1 MDSDDPVERGAHHVQ
16 SLERGLAVIKAF
28 SAEAPHPT
36 LSDVARITG
45 LTRAAARRFLL
56 TLVDLGYVRTDGK
69 YFSLTARVLDLGYAY
84 LSSMSLSEIAQPHL
98 ERLSAQV
105 RESSSVSVLE
115 PPDIVYVARVAV
127 SRIMTVSINVGTR
140 FPAYATSMG
149 HVLLAD
155 MSPAEFEAYLM
166 VADFDRLTTHTLTE
180 RAALQAE
187 LAKVAEQGWAMVD
200 QELEEGLRSVAAP
213 IRDRLGRAVAAVNI
227 STHAS
232 RTPIDL
238 VRTDLVPPL
247 LETAGAIAADLAVSV
262 SKVARG

>member
-1 MDSDDPVERGAHHVQ
+1 MQ

-36 LSDVARITG
+36 LSDVARATG

-69 YFSLTARVLDLGYAY
+69 YFSLTARVLELGYAY
-84 LSSMSLSEIAQPHL
+84 LSSLSLAEIAQPHL
-98 ERLSAQV
+98 ERLSAEV
-105 RESSSVSVLE
+105 HESSSVSVLE
-115 PPDIVYVARVAV
+115 ITDIVYVARVAV

-140 FPAYATSMG
+140 FPAHATSMG

-155 MSPAEFEAYLM
+155 MNQTELNAYFI
-166 VADFDRLTTHTLTE
+166 VANLNRLTSHTLTE
-180 RAALQAE
+180 RAALEAE
-187 LAKVAEQGWAMVD
+187 LAKVREQGWAMVD

-213 IRDRLGRAVAAVNI
+213 IRNKAGRAVAAVNI

-232 RTPIDL
+232 RTSVET
-238 VRTDLVPPL
+238 VRTQFVPPL
-247 LETAGAIAADLAVSV
+247 LDTAAAISAELAA
-262 SKVARG
+262 VAPGRAIQG